1 MKKVTKEY
9 FINVLISILLI
20 FMVVLLLKA
29 IIKPSP
35 HVGYSISLIV
45 IKSLIVF
52 IGICCVLITF
62 FLKNKWSTSVFY
74 TIIAIV
80 NLSCIYECVLGYI
93 NTPTKDFL
101 YYWFCIGFLVG
112 VTQFYVTFK
121 YLKNLKN

>member
-1 MKKVTKEY
+1 MNKEIKGY
-9 FINVLISILLI
+9 FKNVLISILLI
-20 FMVVLLLKA
+20 LVFVLLFRA
-29 IIKPSP
+29 IIKRRP
-35 HVGYSISLIV
+35 HVGYSIGLLAIRSLI
-45 IKSLIVF
+45 IF
-52 IGICCVLITF
+52 IGICWIFIIL

-101 YYWFCIGFLVG
+101 YYWFCIGVLVG
-112 VTQFYVTFK
+112 ITQFFITFK